1 MSFDPR
7 DGMAS
12 NGSSPVKEA
21 EAHQLVGC
29 PAKDRISGMRRGK
42 QLQPPGRRK
51 DPIMQKRRNARTP
64 NTIRRAATRRAVLS
78 SARTLFVENGYTRTT
93 VDDIARHAG
102 ISKGGI
108 YFHFPDKADI
118 VRELLLQ
125 TAELYRDVLALLHDS
140 TVPPR
145 DRLIAYMNWVAKLGG
160 NDPDSMLLPIL
171 ISLEFLETGNEAER
185 LVAGHYEAIY
195 AALAAALEDG
205 RRKGV
210 FNKRSAVREQAATIV
225 VMGDGALLEWLRR
238 SKMLSG
244 SRLVRT
250 LRHCVLD
257 AIMQVPHRT
266 ETANRGNGLGA
277 RKPFKP
283 AVRRRAQTVP

>member
-1 MSFDPR
+1 PAGR
-7 DGMAS
+7 A
-12 NGSSPVKEA
+12 
-21 EAHQLVGC
+21 
-29 PAKDRISGMRRGK
+29 AKDATSAAKRGR
-42 QLQPPGRRK
+42 QIQPPERRK
-51 DPIMQKRRNARTP
+51 DQIMQKGRNVRTP
-64 NTIRRAATRRAVLS
+64 NTIRRAATRLVVLS

-125 TAELYRDVLALLHDS
+125 TAALYRDVLALLRDS
-140 TVPPR
+140 SVPPR
-145 DRLIAYMNWVAKLGG
+145 DRLIAYMNWVAKLGD

-225 VMGDGALLEWLRR
+225 VISDGALLEWLRR

-244 SRLVRT
+244 SRLVRI

-257 AIMQVPHRT
+257 AIIQVPRPT
-266 ETANRGNGLGA
+266 DTANRGA
-277 RKPFKP
+277 APATRKPARPAKP
-283 AVRRRAQTVP
+283 AARGRPVTVP

>member
-1 MSFDPR
+1 LDGSDVNSLSLDLF
-7 DGMAS
+7 DGMTSKAR
-12 NGSSPVKEA
+12 N
-21 EAHQLVGC
+21 
-29 PAKDRISGMRRGK
+29 RISAMKGGK
-42 QLQPPGRRK
+42 QFQPPERWK
-51 DPIMQKRRNARTP
+51 DPIMQKRRNVRTP
-64 NTIRRAATRRAVLS
+64 NTIRRAATRQAVLS

-125 TAELYRDVLALLHDS
+125 TAELYRDVLSLLHDS

-225 VMGDGALLEWLRR
+225 VISDGALLEWLRR

-257 AIMQVPHRT
+257 AIVQLPRRT
-266 ETANRGNGLGA
+266 EAAIRGGA
-277 RKPFKP
+277 SASRKPAKP
-283 AVRRRAQTVP
+283 ARPLVRRPDTVP